1 MAEGMEV
8 RARCGRDSAVIE
20 NEKRPRDSRD
30 IAEMRS
36 RCGWPRCGASRDT
49 ALVGA
54 CGRQGAVPY
63 LGRISRQVVRKL
75 EAVPV
80 SGTKNRPLEPCSIDA
95 AGELPRAA
103 S

>member
-8 RARCGRDSAVIE
+8 RARCGRDSAVMAH
-20 NEKRPRDSRD
+20 EKRPRDSRD

-36 RCGWPRCGASRDT
+36 RCGF
-49 ALVGA
+49 GA

-63 LGRISRQVVRKL
+63 LGRISRQVVRMI